1 MECIEEIIN
10 IHRLKECFAEI
21 EKNGCLNAVLDEI
34 VIQSKVE
41 FNYDD
46 EEEGEEDQFSILYI
60 AFLFIYSKLTKL
72 MSAGKQIDAGERKK

>member
-1 MECIEEIIN
+1 MSLPLSIEEIIN

-46 EEEGEEDQFSILYI
+46 EEEGEED
-60 AFLFIYSKLTKL
+60 
-72 MSAGKQIDAGERKK
+72 